1 MLNPSA
7 EDDDFTGIA
16 NEITSD
22 FAIGTL
28 APSDGL
34 NNIFDPTLRN
44 LANQPTGILKDVLAG
59 TATFETIMDNQWRTE
74 NTKDQSEIIAVVIKE
89 LLSQRK
95 VKEDTLR
102 NEINNWK

>member
-7 EDDDFTGIA
+7 EDDDFTDIA

-28 APSDGL
+28 APSDD
-34 NNIFDPTLRN
+34 IFDPTLRN
-44 LANQPTGILKDVLAG
+44 LVNQPTGILKDVLAG

>member
-1 MLNPSA
+1 
-7 EDDDFTGIA
+7 
-16 NEITSD
+16 
-22 FAIGTL
+22 
-28 APSDGL
+28 
-34 NNIFDPTLRN
+34 
-44 LANQPTGILKDVLAG
+44 
-59 TATFETIMDNQWRTE
+59 MDNQWRTE

>member
-1 MLNPSA
+1 MEVTVA
-7 EDDDFTGIA
+7 
-16 NEITSD
+16 
-22 FAIGTL
+22 
-28 APSDGL
+28 
-34 NNIFDPTLRN
+34 
-44 LANQPTGILKDVLAG
+44 GILKDVLAG